1 MVRTHPSQLVAAVAS
16 CKQQTRI
23 SKTSFKKAYRNLK
36 LSRKCE
42 RMPVLVW
49 DFAFLFVWLNKH
61 PCITNKMRIPFGQ
74 DYLHRLW
81 INKGNK
87 SKHPLLLI
95 RNPHILHWP
104 INTSKNKTTMIKQG
118 SFLICSSCRKPK
130 KAK

>member
-1 MVRTHPSQLVAAVAS
+1 
-16 CKQQTRI
+16 
-23 SKTSFKKAYRNLK
+23 
-36 LSRKCE
+36 
-42 RMPVLVW
+42 MPVLVW
-49 DFAFLFVWLNKH
+49 DFAFLFVRLNKH
-61 PCITNKMRIPFGQ
+61 PCITNKMRVPFGQ
-74 DYLHRLW
+74 YYLHGLW
-81 INKGNK
+81 IQKGNK